1 MIIGSQVQRG
11 LSGKGKIFDE
21 MNRTIRKRGG
31 QNGNWNAFKHGYY
44 SKRFR
49 PLEIQDLDTALG
61 DGLEDEIALLRV
73 IIRRVFE
80 YANDDDKQTLDQW
93 SRTLNTL
100 GAASTRLAALI
111 RTQQVVSGG
120 GSSVLDLLSEA
131 IGGIS
136 HELGLGD
143 PITN

>member
-1 MIIGSQVQRG
+1 MNQIDKKSRG
-11 LSGKGKIFDE
+11 A
-21 MNRTIRKRGG
+21 
-31 QNGNWNAFKHGYY
+31 QPGNHNALKHGFY
-44 SKRFR
+44 SHRFNR
-49 PLEIQDLDTALG
+49 LELSDLDAALG

-80 YANDDDKQTLDQW
+80 CANDEEKQNLDQW

-131 IGGIS
+131 IGGVA
-136 HELGLGD
+136 HELNLGD
-143 PITN
+143 PVAN

>member
-1 MIIGSQVQRG
+1 ME
-11 LSGKGKIFDE
+11 KGFYK
-21 MNRTIRKRGG
+21 MNRTERKRGAP
-31 QNGNWNAFKHGYY
+31 NGNWNAFKHGFY
-44 SKRFR
+44 SKRFK

-80 YANDDDKQTLDQW
+80 YADDDDKQTLDQW

-136 HELGLGD
+136 HELGLGE

>member
-1 MIIGSQVQRG
+1 MRKDRSI
-11 LSGKGKIFDE
+11 E
-21 MNRTIRKRGG
+21 MKNSYRKRPGAPE
-31 QNGNWNAFKHGYY
+31 GNWNAFKHGFY
-44 SKRFR
+44 SKLFR
-49 PLEIQDLDTALG
+49 PLELSDLDTALG

-80 YANDDDKQTLDQW
+80 YADEDDKQTLDQW

-143 PITN
+143 PVTN

>member
-1 MIIGSQVQRG
+1 
-11 LSGKGKIFDE
+11 
-21 MNRTIRKRGG
+21 MNNTRRKRGA
-31 QNGNWNAFKHGYY
+31 QDGNWNAFKHGFY
-44 SKRFR
+44 SKRFQ

-80 YANDDDKQTLDQW
+80 YADDDDKQTLDQW
-93 SRTLNTL
+93 SKTLNTL

-143 PITN
+143 PITS

>member
-1 MIIGSQVQRG
+1 MTKSTGKRRG
-11 LSGKGKIFDE
+11 APD
-21 MNRTIRKRGG
+21 
-31 QNGNWNAFKHGYY
+31 GNWNALKHGFY
-44 SKRFR
+44 SKRYK

-61 DGLEDEIALLRV
+61 DGLEDEIALVRV

-111 RTQQVVSGG
+111 RTQQVISGG

-136 HELGLGD
+136 HELGLSE
-143 PITN
+143 PL

>member
-1 MIIGSQVQRG
+1 
-11 LSGKGKIFDE
+11 
-21 MNRTIRKRGG
+21 MNSTGRKRGA
-31 QNGNWNAFKHGYY
+31 QDGNWNAFKHGFY
-44 SKRFR
+44 SKRFK
-49 PLEIQDLDTALG
+49 PLELSDLDTALG

-80 YANDDDKQTLDQW
+80 FANDEDKQTLDQW

-100 GAASTRLAALI
+100 GAASSRLAALI

-136 HELGLGD
+136 HDLGLSE
-143 PITN
+143 PL

>member
-1 MIIGSQVQRG
+1 
-11 LSGKGKIFDE
+11 
-21 MNRTIRKRGG
+21 MNNPRKKRGAP
-31 QNGNWNAFKHGYY
+31 NGNWNAFKHGFY
-44 SKRFR
+44 SKRFL
-49 PLEIQDLDTALG
+49 PLELSDLDTALG

-80 YANDDDKQTLDQW
+80 YATDDEKQSLDQW

>member
-1 MIIGSQVQRG
+1 MKASDFLINQS
-11 LSGKGKIFDE
+11 
-21 MNRTIRKRGG
+21 RKPGG
-31 QNGNWNAFKHGYY
+31 QHGNWNAFKHGFY
-44 SKRFR
+44 SKRYK
-49 PLEIQDLDTALG
+49 PLELNDLNSALG

-80 YANDDDKQTLDQW
+80 YADDADKQNLDTW
-93 SRTLNTL
+93 TRTLNTL
-100 GAASTRLAALI
+100 GSAATRLAALI

-136 HELGLGD
+136 HELGRG
-143 PITN
+143 NE

>member
-1 MIIGSQVQRG
+1 
-11 LSGKGKIFDE
+11 
-21 MNRTIRKRGG
+21 MNNTRRKRGAP
-31 QNGNWNAFKHGYY
+31 NGNWNAFKHGFY
-44 SKRFR
+44 SKRFK

-80 YANDDDKQTLDQW
+80 YADDDDKQTLDQW

-136 HELGLGD
+136 HELGLGE
-143 PITN
+143 PITD

>member
-1 MIIGSQVQRG
+1 MKNSY
-11 LSGKGKIFDE
+11 
-21 MNRTIRKRGG
+21 RKRPGAPE
-31 QNGNWNAFKHGYY
+31 GNWNAFKHGFY
-44 SKRFR
+44 SKLFR
-49 PLEIQDLDTALG
+49 PLELSDLDTALG

-80 YANDDDKQTLDQW
+80 YADEDDKQTLDQW

-143 PITN
+143 PVTN